1 MEPVTQAELGG
12 CLVVVVLGVFFLCSR
27 LWGVR
32 RHLDV
37 LPYWQVAILMMI
49 RLLVQVGKRYPK

>member
-12 CLVVVVLGVFFLCSR
+12 CLVVVVLGVFFLCSQ

-37 LPYWQVAILMMI
+37 LPY
-49 RLLVQVGKRYPK
+49 